1 MSYALIILKNRNKLG
16 ITQNG
21 LVRKSNVKHTT
32 LTKIDGGFVQ
42 KTSVQMMVKIA
53 KALGVSI
60 EELIQ

>member
-21 LVRKSNVKHTT
+21 LVRKSNVKHTA